1 MSAMAKPPFSSGPP
15 PKPLLHWIQILLVLP
30 VLVAFGHQAYRQYK
44 TGGRKWTVDL
54 IVALAGALVAAFAL
68 LQEAWLGGYLAKI
81 VAVLGI
87 YLTQLL
93 AVCVVIG
100 LGWTAHWFKQ
110 RNQLYYGY
118 LEIVFGSFSAIA
130 IVQRPEE
137 KRVNDQRVCGPRKEP
152 QDSTQSL
159 PYSKAKTNS
168 IMARRSRV
176 ELP

>member
-1 MSAMAKPPFSSGPP
+1 MGGVPRPFPSGPP
-15 PKPLLHWIQILLVLP
+15 PKPLPHWIQILLVIP
-30 VLVAFGHQAYRQYK
+30 VLVAFGHQAYRRYK

-54 IVALAGALVAAFAL
+54 VLALAGALVAAFAL

-93 AVCVVIG
+93 AVCIVIG

-130 IVQRPEE
+130 IVHRIQFSASG
-137 KRVNDQRVCGPRKEP
+137 VL
-152 QDSTQSL
+152 SL
-159 PYSKAKTNS
+159 GLAQVAALVGAAYVVARGLNNCSE
-168 IMARRSRV
+168 ARRKANQ
-176 ELP
+176 